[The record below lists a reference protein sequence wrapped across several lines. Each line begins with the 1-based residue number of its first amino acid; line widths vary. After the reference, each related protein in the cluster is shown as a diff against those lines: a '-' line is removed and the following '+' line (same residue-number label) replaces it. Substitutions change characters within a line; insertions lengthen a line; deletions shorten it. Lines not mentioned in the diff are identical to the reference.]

1 MTTSTSTMPV
11 PAALEVAG
19 APLSAKR
26 LELLTSLRVETAV
39 NLVGRLTLR
48 FADVG
53 YQLSTGDVF
62 GIDAVLRVTV
72 PGEQQ
77 VLFHGSVKS
86 IALDHSAGQVPE
98 LVVVAEEPTWRLAR
112 DTTVTTYERTSAAD
126 VLSRLLRTVGLNLV
140 NSAPALTSQ
149 VPEYTAKIGSSLAHL
164 DETVR
169 AHNAMWWFEAPN
181 KVHVDPV
188 GAVTP
193 APVRLGFPGT
203 GRTPTDERLLTFS
216 VKATAGTPKQT
227 QVTGWDPKTKL
238 TIEGTAQA
246 EAGEEHHFAQLA
258 GRSVEGISRRAMRTN
273 AGTPQIQAEAT
284 TLAKAIQTSMDSDAL
299 IGRGTALADPRI
311 RPGVVLEIVAVGPS
325 SGKYLVTRVEH
336 VYDRRGFH
344 TTFHT
349 GSHRP
354 RGLVDTL
361 GGGSR
366 PEARADGIQVGIVTN
381 ISDPEKLGRVRVKLP
396 SLLGNDVESAWAR
409 VSTFDAGNGRGATFL
424 PEVDD
429 EVLVGFEEGSLRRP
443 VVLGSVYGGKNKQPE
458 LGRLLG
464 QGQVNTRRL
473 TSRTGHA
480 LEMVDEAGKEAVL
493 LKHGR
498 KEMSIKLDEASNSL
512 TIEAKSGDLKLTNG
526 QATITL
532 ASNGDISIEGTAVK
546 IKAKGNLSLE
556 ATGAADLKA
565 QATLTVEGT
574 TTTVKGKGNATF
586 EGGMT
591 TIKGGTVLIN

>member
-1 MTTSTSTMPV
+1 MAGPTSTMPV
-11 PAALEVAG
+11 PAALEVEG
-19 APLSAKR
+19 APLSAQR

-53 YQLSTGDVF
+53 YQLSSGDVF

-72 PGEQQ
+72 PGAQQ
-77 VLFHGSVKS
+77 VLFHGTVKS

-112 DTTVTTYERTSAAD
+112 DTTIATYERMSAAD
-126 VLSRLLRTVGLNLV
+126 VLTRLLRAAGLRLV
-140 NSAPALTSQ
+140 NRAPALTTQ
-149 VPEYTAKIGSSLAHL
+149 LPEYTAKIGSSLAHL

-169 AHNAMWWFEAPN
+169 AHNAMWWFEAPDT
-181 KVHVDPV
+181 VHVDPV

-193 APVRLGFPGT
+193 ASVRLGFP
-203 GRTPTDERLLTFS
+203 RTDGNATPDQRLLTFS
-216 VKATAGTPKQT
+216 VKATAGAPRTT
-227 QVTGWDPKTKL
+227 RVTGWDPKMKQ
-238 TIEGTAQA
+238 TIEGTAQSEGA
-246 EAGEEHHFAQLA
+246 EQHHFARLSR
-258 GRSVEGISRRAMRTN
+258 GSVGGPSGQALRTN
-273 AGTPQIQAEAT
+273 AGTPQIQAEAL
-284 TLAKAIQTSMDSDAL
+284 TLAKAIQTSMDSDSL
-299 IGRGTALADPRI
+299 TGRGTALADPRI
-311 RPGVVLEIVAVGPS
+311 RAGVAVEITDVGPS
-325 SGKYLVTRVEH
+325 SGTYLVTRVEH

-361 GGGSR
+361 GGAR
-366 PEARADGIQVGIVTN
+366 PDARTEGIQVGIVTN
-381 ISDPEKLGRVRVKLP
+381 ISDPENLGRVRVKLP
-396 SLLGNDVESAWAR
+396 SLLGNEVESAWAR

-443 VVLGSVYGGKNKQPE
+443 VVLGSVFGGKNKQPE

-464 QGQVNTRRL
+464 RGQVNTRRL

-512 TIEAKSGDLKLTNG
+512 TIEAKGGDLKLTNG
-526 QATITL
+526 QATVTL
-532 ASNGDISIEGTAVK
+532 ARNGDITIDGTAVR
-546 IKAKGNLSLE
+546 IKAQGGLSME
-556 ATGAADLKA
+556 ANGATDLKT
-565 QATLTVEGT
+565 QASLNLEGT
-574 TTTVKGKGNATF
+574 STTVKGKGSATF

>member
-1 MTTSTSTMPV
+1 MATSTMPV

-19 APLSAKR
+19 APLSAQR

-53 YQLSTGDVF
+53 YQLSSGEVF

-72 PGEQQ
+72 PGAQQ
-77 VLFHGSVKS
+77 VLFHGTVKS

-98 LVVVAEEPTWRLAR
+98 LVVIAEEPTWRLAR
-112 DTTVTTYERTSAAD
+112 DTTIATYEKMSAAD
-126 VLSRLLRTVGLNLV
+126 VLTRLLRSVGLTLV
-140 NSAPALTSQ
+140 NRAPALSGHL
-149 VPEYTAKIGSSLAHL
+149 PDYTAKIGSSLAHL
-164 DETVR
+164 DEAVR
-169 AHNAMWWFEAPN
+169 AHNAMWRFEAPN

-188 GAVTP
+188 SAVAP
-193 APVRLGFPGT
+193 ASVRLSFPRSDGT
-203 GRTPTDERLLTFS
+203 ATPDQRLLTFS
-216 VKATAGTPKQT
+216 VKATAGTPRKT
-227 QVTGWDPKTKL
+227 QVNGWDPKTKQ
-238 TIEGTAQA
+238 TIEGIAQT
-246 EAGEEHHFAQLA
+246 EGGEPHHFAQLTA
-258 GRSVEGISRRAMRTN
+258 RSVSGIGTQGLRTN
-273 AGTPQIQAEAT
+273 AGTPQVQAEAQ

-311 RPGVVLEIVAVGPS
+311 RPGVALEITDVGPS
-325 SGKYLVTRVEH
+325 SGTYLVTRVEH

-361 GGGSR
+361 GGGGR
-366 PEARADGIQVGIVTN
+366 PEARAEGIQVGIVTN
-381 ISDPEKLGRVRVKLP
+381 INDPEKLGRVRVKLP

-464 QGQVNTRRL
+464 NGQVNTRRL
-473 TSRTGHA
+473 TSRSGHA
-480 LEMVDEAGKEAVL
+480 LEMVDEKGKEAVL

-512 TIEAKSGDLKLTNG
+512 TIEAQGGDLKLTNG
-526 QATITL
+526 QATVTL
-532 ASNGDISIEGTAVK
+532 ASNGDITIDGAAIK
-546 IKAKGNLSLE
+546 IKAKAGLSME
-556 ATGAADLKA
+556 ASGPTDLKT
-565 QATLTVEGT
+565 QATLNVEGAS
-574 TTTVKGKGNATF
+574 TTVKGKGAATF

>member
-1 MTTSTSTMPV
+1 MAGSASTMPV

-19 APLSAKR
+19 APLSAQR

-48 FADVG
+48 FADAG
-53 YQLSTGDVF
+53 YQLSTGEVF
-62 GIDAVLRVTV
+62 GIDAALRVTV
-72 PGEQQ
+72 PGAQQ
-77 VLFHGSVKS
+77 VLFHGNVKS

-112 DTTVTTYERTSAAD
+112 DTSIGTYEKMSAAD
-126 VLSRLLRTVGLNLV
+126 VLSRLLRQAGLTLV
-140 NSAPALTSQ
+140 NGEPALSRLI
-149 VPEYTAKIGSSLAHL
+149 PEYTAKLGSSLAHL
-164 DETVR
+164 DEIVR

-188 GAVTP
+188 GAITP
-193 APVRLGFPGT
+193 AAVRLAFP
-203 GRTPTDERLLTFS
+203 RTDGNATPDQRLLAFS
-216 VKATAGTPKQT
+216 VKATAGTPRQT
-227 QVTGWDPKTKL
+227 QVTGWDPKSKQ
-238 TIEGTAQA
+238 TIEGTARA
-246 EAGEEHHFAQLA
+246 DRGEQHHFALLT
-258 GRSVEGISRRAMRTN
+258 GRTVAGISGTAMRTN
-273 AGTPQIQAEAT
+273 AGAPQVQAEAA
-284 TLAKAIQTSMDSDAL
+284 TLAAAIQTSMDSDAL

-311 RPGVVLEIVAVGPS
+311 RPGVVVEIADVGPS

-361 GGGSR
+361 GGNR
-366 PEARADGIQVGIVTN
+366 PEARVDGIQVGIVTN
-381 ISDPEKLGRVRVKLP
+381 ISDPEQLGRVRVKLP

-424 PEVDD
+424 PEIDD

-443 VVLGSVYGGKNKQPE
+443 VVLGSVFGGKNKQPE

-464 QGQVNTRRL
+464 QGRVNTRRL

-480 LEMVDEAGKEAVL
+480 LEMVDETGKEAVL

-498 KEMSIKLDEASNSL
+498 KEMSIKLDEASNTL
-512 TIEAKSGDLKLTNG
+512 TVEAKGGDLTFTNG

-532 ASNGDISIEGTAVK
+532 ANNGDITIEGTSLKVK
-546 IKAKGNLSLE
+546 TRGNLSLD
-556 ATGAADLKA
+556 AGASADLKA
-565 QATLTVEGT
+565 QGPLTAEGAS
-574 TTTVKGKGNATF
+574 TTVKGKGNATL